1 MGSKAPFRARIGH
14 IRYCSHRYRIG
25 ALRQYMARPAK
36 PIKLTTR
43 QRPGDDNVSIGHDG
57 ATRSSQLTPRPKLAN
72 VRIACTLECDFYAA
86 TKRKAEANGGDFS
99 VSFTFAI
106 VPIDA

>member
-1 MGSKAPFRARIGH
+1 MMEQQDLVTAHSNHPA
-14 IRYCSHRYRIG
+14 HR
-25 ALRQYMARPAK
+25 Q
-36 PIKLTTR
+36 T
-43 QRPGDDNVSIGHDG
+43 
-57 ATRSSQLTPRPKLAN
+57 SSVRPRPKLAN

-99 VSFTFAI
+99 VSFIFAI

>member
-1 MGSKAPFRARIGH
+1 M
-14 IRYCSHRYRIG
+14 
-25 ALRQYMARPAK
+25 
-36 PIKLTTR
+36 
-43 QRPGDDNVSIGHDG
+43 
-57 ATRSSQLTPRPKLAN
+57 SQLTQIIRHIAELLQYDRVRKLAN

-99 VSFTFAI
+99 VSFVFAI